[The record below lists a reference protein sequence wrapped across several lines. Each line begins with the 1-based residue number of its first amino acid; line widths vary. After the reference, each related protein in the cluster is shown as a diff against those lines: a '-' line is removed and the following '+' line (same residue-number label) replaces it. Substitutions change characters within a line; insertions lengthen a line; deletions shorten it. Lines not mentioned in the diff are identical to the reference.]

1 MGDDAGRVG
10 SIAFDLVDEGGGRNS
25 AVGVD
30 VGVSAPFG
38 IGVELEHFDF
48 VFVVL
53 LVDGGLVL
61 LGAEV
66 LFGFGLVGIGSG
78 IEEVGEDLRERARF
92 GRGEVGEEDL
102 DLIVPAQ
109 AHEPEPFVFV
119 FDDGHRLSVVA
130 GGGAHHVNE
139 VVEVVRVTDVD
150 VEGAEAVAGIG
161 QDLSEVRHA
170 SIVNSSPRV
179 DHCRRSELLPYH
191 LGMHLHV
198 ADHPLIAHKLTALR
212 DQFTDSARFRQ
223 LTEELVMLLAYE
235 ATRSV
240 SVEDKEISTPVSTFT
255 GTKLAEPRP
264 IVVPILRAGLGMLDG
279 MLRILPTAEVGFLG
293 MVRDETTFEPS
304 AYADRLPDDLTGRQI
319 FVVDPMLATGGT
331 LAMAIDFLLARGA
344 RDVTAVCLVSA
355 PEGVQRIEADYSDSA
370 EVKIYTAALDEK
382 LNEKGY
388 IVPGL
393 GDAGDRMYGIVD

>member
-1 MGDDAGRVG
+1 MGDDASRVG
-10 SIAFDLVDEGGGRNS
+10 TVRLDLLDEGRGRHS
-25 AVGVD
+25 PIGVD
-30 VGVSAPFG
+30 VGVPSPFG
-38 IGVELEHFDF
+38 VGVELEHLDL
-48 VFVVL
+48 VFLVL
-53 LVDGGLVL
+53 ILGGLIHVD
-61 LGAEV
+61 AEV
-66 LFGFGLVGIGSG
+66 LFGLGLIGVGPGV
-78 IEEVGEDLRERARF
+78 EEVGEDLCERARLD
-92 GRGEVGEEDL
+92 GDEIGEEDL
-102 DLIVPAQ
+102 DLVVRAQ
-109 AHEPEPFVFV
+109 AHEAEPFVFV
-119 FDDGHRLSVVA
+119 FDDGHGLAVITCCS
-130 GGGAHHVNE
+130 AHRVDE
-139 VVEVVRVTDVD
+139 IVEVGGIADVD
-150 VEGAEAVAGIG
+150 IEGTVAIAGIG

-170 SIVNSSPRV
+170 SIVNASPRV
-179 DHCRRSELLPYH
+179 DHCREHRVLPYH

-212 DQFTDSARFRQ
+212 DRNADSARFRQ

-240 SVEDKEISTPVSTFT
+240 AVEDKEISTPVSTFT
-255 GTKLAEPRP
+255 GTRIAEPRP

-355 PEGVQRIEADYSDSA
+355 PEGVRRIEADYSDAA

-388 IVPGL
+388 IIPGL

>member
-10 SIAFDLVDEGGGRNS
+10 SVLLDLLDECGRGHS
-25 AVGVD
+25 PIGED
-30 VGVSAPFG
+30 VGVPAPFG
-38 IGVELEHFDF
+38 IGVEFEHLDL
-48 VFVVL
+48 VVVL
-53 LVDGGLVL
+53 IVVLGLVL
-61 LGAEV
+61 LDAEV
-66 LFGFGLVGIGSG
+66 LFGLGLIGVWAG
-78 IEEVGEDLRERARF
+78 VEEVGEHLRERTRLD
-92 GRGEVGEEDL
+92 RGEVGEEDL
-102 DLIVPAQ
+102 DLVVLAQ
-109 AHEPEPFVFV
+109 AHEAEPLVLV
-119 FDDGHRLSVVA
+119 LDDGDRFACVA
-130 GGGAHHVNE
+130 PGVAHHIDQ
-139 VVEVVRVTDVD
+139 VVEVVRVADVAVD
-150 VEGAEAVAGIG
+150 CSEAVAGVG

-170 SIVNSSPRV
+170 SIVNSPARI
-179 DHCRRSELLPYH
+179 DHCRRRGVLPYH
-191 LGMHLHV
+191 LGMHLHA
-198 ADHPLIAHKLTALR
+198 ADHPLIAHKLSALR
-212 DQFTDSARFRQ
+212 DQNTDSARFRQ

-240 SVEDKEISTPVSTFT
+240 AVEDKEISTPVSRFT
-255 GTKLAEPRP
+255 GTRIAEPRP

-293 MVRDETTFEPS
+293 MVRDETTFEPT

-355 PEGVQRIEADYSDSA
+355 PEGVQRIERDYSDSA